1 MANFGEVQNLATDQ
15 ALREQNQQL
24 RRQLEDMK
32 TQMQAIMANLE
43 IMNYQMRTLMET
55 GARIEATLRSSSD
68 SAEGPKTSQK
78 KDRGIQQIVINATGT
93 TQFAHKAPDR
103 GDHQLQNRQPA
114 PAPHVYIQAPQQ
126 RQVKIQRRNNPPP
139 QQYPPLPVPQA
150 EIYKQL
156 VAEGLLSPL
165 PTRPWGPPFPAW
177 YNPNAKCAYH
187 NNVAG
192 HSIENCAKLRQ
203 KIYELISAGSIEL
216 SLVKNGPVKTNGQP
230 KVNTIAPGE
239 GVNPLWIEKEDQ
251 EMEQICWKGNREENT
266 HITVAGDGTTL
277 PHI

>member
-1 MANFGEVQNLATDQ
+1 MANFGEIQNLATDQ

-24 RRQLEDMK
+24 RKQLEYMK
-32 TQMQAIMANLE
+32 TQMQALMANLGN
-43 IMNYQMRTLMET
+43 MNAQMLTLMET

-68 SAEGPKTSQK
+68 SAEGSKTSQK
-78 KDRGIQQIVINATGT
+78 KDKGIQQIVINATGT

-103 GDHQLQNRQPA
+103 GNYKPQNYQPAYYSQPA
-114 PAPHVYIQAPQQ
+114 PAPHVFIQAPQQ
-126 RQVKIQRRNNPPP
+126 RQVKIQRQNNPPP
-139 QQYPPLPVPQA
+139 QQYPPLPVSQA

-187 NNVAG
+187 SNVAG

-203 KIYELISAGSIEL
+203 KIYELISAGNIEL
-216 SLVKNGPVKTNGQP
+216 NLVENEPF
-230 KVNTIAPGE
+230 KVNTAAPKE
-239 GVNPLWIEKEDQ
+239 GVNSLWVEEEDQ
-251 EMEQICWKGNREENT
+251 KMEQICWPGDRKEDV
-266 HITVAGDGTTL
+266 HVAVIGDGTAL